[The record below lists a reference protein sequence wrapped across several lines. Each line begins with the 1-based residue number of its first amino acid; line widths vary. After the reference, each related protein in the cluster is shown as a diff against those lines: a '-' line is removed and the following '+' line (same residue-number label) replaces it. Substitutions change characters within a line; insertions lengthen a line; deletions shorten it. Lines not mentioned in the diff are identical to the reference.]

1 MISQDLLTIY
11 SIIALLS
18 VIISVIS
25 LITSVLSLAKTIGLE
40 KSTHQVT
47 YMPIDPEVDK
57 QNQEYM
63 QWATQDE
70 SLKEQSKYFKE
81 DLEENMP
88 EFMPD
93 DDDKKIHSF

>member
-1 MISQDLLTIY
+1 MADLNLVVIS
-11 SIIALLS
+11 AGLS
-18 VIISVIS
+18 VLFSLIS

-63 QWATQDE
+63 KWATDE
-70 SLKEQSKYFKE
+70 DSLKEQHKYFKE
-81 DLEENMP
+81 DLEDSMP

-93 DDDKKIHSF
+93 DEDKKIHSF

>member
-11 SIIALLS
+11 SVIALLS
-18 VIISVIS
+18 GIFSVIC
-25 LITSVLSLAKTIGLE
+25 LSVSIFALVKVYAME
-40 KSTHQVT
+40 KSTHNVT
-47 YMPIDPEVDK
+47 FMPIDEEVDK

-63 QWATQDE
+63 KWATQDE

-81 DLEENMP
+81 DLEDSMP
-88 EFMPD
+88 EFMPN